1 MTMKILATTALGL
14 AIVLFTPSGAIG
26 QTNCTGD
33 GGYATNGNEIPCGDI
48 NFPCCTVWD
57 ACNGPYSGCNNY
69 DQDFNST
76 GGCDL
81 SCTPIDSGVLFLL
94 LGGAAFGG
102 MMIMRRRQEAL
113 EVIKH

>member
-1 MTMKILATTALGL
+1 MMKILATTAL
-14 AIVLFTPSGAIG
+14 AISIVLLVPTGAIG
-26 QTNCTGD
+26 QVNCTGD
-33 GGYATNGNEIPCGDI
+33 GGYQTNGGETPCGDPS
-48 NFPCCTVWD
+48 FPCCSVWD

-69 DQDFNST
+69 DPEYSAD

-94 LGGAAFGG
+94 LGGAVFGG

-113 EVIKH
+113 EVVQH